1 MTTDTERDRA
11 EEAAR
16 RMRLRARWRDHHLEQ
31 AAFGA
36 TTGRSRRPTTRP
48 APPSTRDASDRGAS
62 NRDETSHREIVPAPL
77 PRAGVFCVHILPA
90 RFFENTPMDGF

>member
-31 AAFGA
+31 AAFWRHYGA
-36 TTGRSRRPTTRP
+36 KQ
-48 APPSTRDASDRGAS
+48 AAHHEA
-62 NRDETSHREIVPAPL
+62 
-77 PRAGVFCVHILPA
+77 RAA
-90 RFFENTPMDGF
+90 